1 MSDKLSTLFKK
12 CAQEI
17 EYVNVNDWVSYAF
30 VQEGTHL
37 YIYFQGSSEKKD
49 WQANFDFWPVF
60 FKRRPYKNMAFSYK
74 VHRGF
79 LTAWKEVEDIIIE
92 KIKDP
97 AWTDITVIG
106 YSHGGALCQ
115 FAVECVWFYRPD
127 LREGHMRGYA
137 FEAPRI
143 FAQWRFPKQLRER
156 WKDLYIIR
164 DGSDLVTHVP
174 PVLFGYRH
182 IGKIIKIKGD
192 PSLVTEKWIPTCIK
206 YHYPQVVYDGL
217 LKMEAGEQKE

>member
-1 MSDKLSTLFKK
+1 
-12 CAQEI
+12 
-17 EYVNVNDWVSYAF
+17 
-30 VQEGTHL
+30 
-37 YIYFQGSSEKKD
+37 
-49 WQANFDFWPVF
+49 
-60 FKRRPYKNMAFSYK
+60 MAFPYK

-79 LTAWKEVEDIIIE
+79 LAAWKEVEDIIIE
-92 KIKDP
+92 KVQDP
-97 AWTDITVIG
+97 IWTDITVVG

-115 FAVECVWFYRPD
+115 FALECVWFYRPD
-127 LREGHMRGYA
+127 LRDGHMRGYA

-143 FAQWRFPKQLRER
+143 FAQWNYPEQLRER

-182 IGKIIKIKGD
+182 IGKIVNIKGD
-192 PSLVTEKWIPTCIK
+192 PSLVDKKWLPKCIK

-217 LKMEAGEQKE
+217 LKMEAEEQKE